1 MEKKKAPKKTT
12 RKPAKKPAV
21 QSVKKSPAPAP
32 APAPK
37 AEPKQTAVLSFT
49 CLTADGESVSWTQFV
64 NAKITQDEIAAI
76 AARKV
81 KGGQLVKSHLTPCAQ
96 GV

>member
-1 MEKKKAPKKTT
+1 MATKAMKKPVKKPTKKT
-12 RKPAKKPAV
+12 AA
-21 QSVKKSPAPAP
+21 QSVKKSPASTP

-64 NAKITQDEIAAI
+64 DAKITQDEIAAI

-81 KGGQLVKSHLTPCAQ
+81 KSGQLVKSHLTPCAP

>member
-12 RKPAKKPAV
+12 RKPVKKPV
-21 QSVKKSPAPAP
+21 QSVKKSPAST
-32 APAPK
+32 PAPK
-37 AEPKQTAVLSFT
+37 AEPKQRAVLSFT
-49 CLTADGESVSWTQFV
+49 CLTEAGESVSWTQFV
-64 NAKITQDEIAAI
+64 DATITQDEIAAI

-81 KGGQLVKSHLTPCAQ
+81 KGGQLVKSNLTPCAP

>member
-12 RKPAKKPAV
+12 KKPAKKPTAP
-21 QSVKKSPAPAP
+21 SVKKSPAST
-32 APAPK
+32 PAPK
-37 AEPKQTAVLSFT
+37 AEPKETVILSFT
-49 CLTADGESVSWTQFV
+49 CLTEAGESVSWTQFV
-64 NAKITQDEIAAI
+64 DATITQDEIAAI

-81 KGGQLVKSHLTPCAQ
+81 KGGQLVKSNLTPCAP